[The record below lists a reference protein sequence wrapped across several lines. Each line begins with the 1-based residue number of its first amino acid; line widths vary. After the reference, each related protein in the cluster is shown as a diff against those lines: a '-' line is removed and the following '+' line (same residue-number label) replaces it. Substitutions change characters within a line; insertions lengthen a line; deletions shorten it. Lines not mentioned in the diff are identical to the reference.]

1 MPQLLADLMTN
12 PNLARADAAWL
23 ASAIA
28 SDCLRRCNVDELP
41 RLLAAIG
48 AWRADVLAAIRANFP
63 QHCEGAGNG

>member
-1 MPQLLADLMTN
+1 MPELLREIMTN
-12 PNLARADAAWL
+12 PNVCGAPAHIL

-28 SDCLRRCNVDELP
+28 SDCLRRVNVDELP

-63 QHCEGAGNG
+63 QHCGGQP

>member
-1 MPQLLADLMTN
+1 MPELLRDLMTN
-12 PNLARADAAWL
+12 PNLTRAPAGLL

-41 RLLAAIG
+41 RLLATIG

-63 QHCEGAGNG
+63 QHCGGQP

>member
-1 MPQLLADLMTN
+1 MPELLRDLMTN
-12 PNLARADAAWL
+12 PNLAAAPAGLL

-63 QHCEGAGNG
+63 QHCGGQP